1 MIKYIM
7 SVIVTVTLV
16 IIGVTVLIPALPVI
30 AAIIYFAFVLIW
42 SLITG
47 ESIWGEYGPFW

>member
-1 MIKYIM
+1 MLKKIILVFFAVLTVAF
-7 SVIVTVTLV
+7 VIQ
-16 IIGVTVLIPALPVI
+16 AMPVI
-30 AAIIYFAFVLIW
+30 LAIIYFAFVLIW